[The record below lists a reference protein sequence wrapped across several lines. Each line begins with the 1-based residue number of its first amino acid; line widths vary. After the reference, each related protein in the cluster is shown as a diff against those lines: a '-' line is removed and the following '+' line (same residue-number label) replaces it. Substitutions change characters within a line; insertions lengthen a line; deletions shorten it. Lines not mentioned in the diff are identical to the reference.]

1 MSAFV
6 QGQQL
11 KENDLK
17 LIITDPAN
25 PAQRIDAFSITYS
38 IHQLI
43 SAADDTFILLPPA
56 DRIPGRFDVGHY
68 FVDERI
74 QPLSTI
80 GEYEVRWT
88 VRRTVTSITEIIAR
102 RFSIVGL
109 EQITDLA
116 LTEVERFL
124 IHRTRILL
132 RDNNPDR
139 YYKFQPPTPDAE
151 LAGFTERFGFIWQDE
166 ELLAHL
172 EIGVSDI
179 NLRPPETN
187 WNLENAPSAILALLL
202 VSTARY
208 ALSSL
213 ETMWIGEDFSYS
225 INGVSLDL
233 DKAAKYAA
241 QRDYYENTFQQMVER
256 YKASLHFI
264 RGLRQPRYAVGIASR
279 LGPFS
284 RQGVLSLRN
293 FSSSTRAQF

>member
-1 MSAFV
+1 MSAFI

-17 LIITDPAN
+17 LNITDPMN
-25 PAQRIDAFSITYS
+25 PAQKIDAFSIVYS
-38 IHQLI
+38 IHQLV

-74 QPLSTI
+74 QPLATI
-80 GEYEVRWT
+80 GTYEVRWT
-88 VRRTVTSITEIIAR
+88 VRRTSTSITEVIAR
-102 RFSIVGL
+102 RFSVVGL
-109 EQITDLA
+109 EKITDLA

-124 IHRTRILL
+124 VHRTRILL

-166 ELLAHL
+166 ELIAHL
-172 EIGVSDI
+172 ETGLSDI

-187 WNLENAPSAILALLL
+187 WNLDSAPSAILALLL

-284 RQGVLSLRN
+284 RSGVLSLRN
-293 FSSSTRAQF
+293 FSSSTRAQY

>member
-11 KENDLK
+11 KENGLK
-17 LIITDPAN
+17 LIVTDPTN
-25 PAQRIDAFSITYS
+25 PTQRIDAFSLTYT

-43 SAADDTFILLPPA
+43 NAATDTFIIVPPS
-56 DRIPGRFDVGHY
+56 DRIPGRFDVGHF

-74 QPLSTI
+74 QPLATI
-80 GEYEVRWT
+80 GEYEVRWNL
-88 VRRTVTSITEIIAR
+88 RRTVVSPTEIIVR
-102 RFSIVGL
+102 KFSVVGL
-109 EQITDLA
+109 EQITSLS
-116 LTEVERFL
+116 LTELERFL
-124 IHRTRILL
+124 VHRMRILL

-151 LAGFTERFGFIWQDE
+151 LAGFTERLGFIWQDE
-166 ELLAHL
+166 EVIAHL
-172 EIGVSDI
+172 DTGLSDI
-179 NLRPPETN
+179 NLRPPETG
-187 WNLENAPSAILALLL
+187 WTLESAPAAILALLL
-202 VSTARY
+202 VASARY

-213 ETMWIGEDFSYS
+213 ETMWIGEDFSYN

-284 RQGVLSLRN
+284 RAGVLSLRN
-293 FSSSTRAQF
+293 FSTSTRAEF